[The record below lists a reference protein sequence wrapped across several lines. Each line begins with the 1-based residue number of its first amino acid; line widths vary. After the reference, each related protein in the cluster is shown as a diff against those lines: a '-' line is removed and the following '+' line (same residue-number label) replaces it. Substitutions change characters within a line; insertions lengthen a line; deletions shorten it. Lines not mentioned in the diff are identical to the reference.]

1 MYNIEFSDLN
11 TLNMLNSL
19 NLWSTFIPVDVCGVN
34 DCKLLVYISF
44 YVQDLRLF
52 AVSRTTFNTN

>member
-19 NLWSTFIPVDVCGVN
+19 NLWSTFIPVDVCDVN